1 MEDIHQ
7 RTKMKKEMYSK
18 TEFQVEDVKYHW
30 IKQEIKEDNVVLDI
44 KSDMIKKET
53 FNTKVIKQDP
63 ENYFNFT
70 VFM

>member
-30 IKQEIKEDNVVLDI
+30 IKQEIKEDKHNAELQRTAPCTQV
-44 KSDMIKKET
+44 
-53 FNTKVIKQDP
+53 
-63 ENYFNFT
+63 T
-70 VFM
+70 V